1 MVSRVALIILLLLA
15 KRVWWILEQPVTSC
29 MPSHPVLLA
38 IQHLAMFPF
47 VDWAVADT
55 TLGAF
60 GAPTIK
66 HVRLYSNKWWVH
78 GLSRSKPP
86 FSDFAP
92 SDTTTRE
99 TVINNQGVEKH
110 RVTGAAGLK
119 KSQAYPDEFGK
130 VFLDLYVSYVDK
142 LNEEPEDAAGDFDNF
157 EIAEVSRTAWQY
169 FEMGPVPAFLAGD
182 R

>member
-1 MVSRVALIILLLLA
+1 MVCCGVLILGFMFNSSTGRHKDARGDPTSPSAVSGNVMVSRVALIILLLLA
-15 KRVWWILEQPVTSC
+15 ERVWWILEQPVTSC

-55 TLGAF
+55 FLGAF

-99 TVINNQGVEKH
+99 TVINNQGVENIGSPG
-110 RVTGAAGLK
+110 R
-119 KSQAYPDEFGK
+119 QA
-130 VFLDLYVSYVDK
+130 
-142 LNEEPEDAAGDFDNF
+142 
-157 EIAEVSRTAWQY
+157 
-169 FEMGPVPAFLAGD
+169 
-182 R
+182 